1 MFCKNI
7 IKLLIA
13 MLLTLSVAQAAEVT
27 DVRIDNWAAREIIF
41 SLTHGYLNLNE
52 KGQFRPDDSVTRT
65 DFVNGLVMALGSEN
79 MQVQAPNKLT
89 DLVPSTRNVKSILI
103 SQELDLIFGY
113 PDKTFKPENSMTRA
127 EASSALG
134 HISRGPYNNIAILN
148 KFEDVAKVPEWSVQ
162 TYAKAVKNDL
172 YINHPNK
179 NLLRPTN
186 YLSRAEAAVLFYK
199 VQNSLELIEDKYKT
213 SDLRVRIPDVLLSTE
228 TLHIH
233 DKPLSNKVEIY
244 DRKKVIK
251 SGNIIKGVFETSAMY
266 KDAKV
271 GDIIEFSAP
280 EDVSTEEGTFL
291 YPAGTKFSA
300 EVLRIKKSTWRDK
313 SSNNLLV
320 LDRIMMADGYQFA
333 MAAVPLTDRKMH
345 VVYVN
350 AKNQHKDWF
359 RAQKETKPVSEG
371 DFLVNY
377 ANKVSPRVKYKEKQ
391 STVIY
396 LLLTDDLI
404 FRNRQQL

>member
-1 MFCKNI
+1 MFGKNI
-7 IKLLIA
+7 VKLLIA
-13 MLLTLSVAQAAEVT
+13 LLLTLNAVHAAEVT

-41 SLTHGYLNLNE
+41 SLTHGYLTLNE
-52 KGQFRPDDSVTRT
+52 KGEFRPDEAISRT
-65 DFVNGLVMALGSEN
+65 DFVNGLVMSLGSEN
-79 MQVQAPNKLT
+79 LRVQAPNRLVDLT
-89 DLVPSTRNVKSILI
+89 PTTKNVKSILI

-113 PDKTFKPENSMTRA
+113 PDKTFKPEHSMTRA

-134 HISRGPYNNIAILN
+134 HIVRGPYNNIAILN
-148 KFEDVAKVPEWSVQ
+148 KFSDSQTVPEWSVA

-179 NLLRPTN
+179 NLLRPID
-186 YLSRAEAAVLFYK
+186 YLTRAEAAVLFNK

-251 SGNIIKGVFETSAMY
+251 GGNIIKGVFETPVAY

-291 YPAGTKFSA
+291 YPKGTKFSA

-313 SSNNLLV
+313 SNHNLLV
-320 LDRIMMADGYQFA
+320 LDRIMLQDGYQFS
-333 MAAVPLTDRKMH
+333 MAAVPLTDKNSN

-359 RAQKETKPVSEG
+359 KYQKETKPVDEG
-371 DFLVNY
+371 EFLVNY